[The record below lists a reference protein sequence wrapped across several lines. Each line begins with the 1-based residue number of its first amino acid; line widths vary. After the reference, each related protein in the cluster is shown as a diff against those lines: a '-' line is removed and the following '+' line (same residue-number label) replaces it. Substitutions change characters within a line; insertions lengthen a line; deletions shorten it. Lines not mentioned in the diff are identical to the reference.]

1 MRRSGSARSQIL
13 IYLKSE
19 SAEHLS
25 SFYSQIATMIFDEG
39 CAGGPILSTKNGLWF
54 DQSLTLKPAFRDIVQ
69 NSYEAVAQRVDF
81 QHQGEKARKEVNSWC
96 EKTTNGLINEILP
109 RNSVSDLTR
118 LVFANAVYFKG
129 TWGNK
134 FDANLTRDADFHLLN
149 GSSIRAP
156 FMTNWDKQYV
166 GFFDGFKVLK
176 LPYRH
181 GSGDTRRF
189 SMCIY
194 LPDARDG
201 LPSLVER
208 VCSEPGF
215 VDRHLP
221 HGKVNLDEFRIPK
234 FKMGFEFE
242 ASRVL
247 KELGVV
253 GVFERGGVSEMV
265 EESPDGEEL
274 WADKIHHKAIV
285 EVNEEGTEAAAVT
298 GLFIGGSCMQRP
310 RPRPRFVAD
319 HPFIFTIRED
329 TSGVVLF
336 VGQLLDPHA
345 R

>member
-215 VDRHLP
+215 VERHLP
-221 HGKVNLDEFRIPK
+221 DDEEMDLAEFCMPK
-234 FKMGFEFE
+234 FEMGFEFE
-242 ASRVL
+242 VSMVL
-247 KELGVV
+247 QELGVV
-253 GVFERGGVSEMV
+253 GIFEGV
-265 EESPDGEEL
+265 D
-274 WADKIHHKAIV
+274 
-285 EVNEEGTEAAAVT
+285 
-298 GLFIGGSCMQRP
+298 
-310 RPRPRFVAD
+310 
-319 HPFIFTIRED
+319 
-329 TSGVVLF
+329 
-336 VGQLLDPHA
+336 
-345 R
+345 